1 MVSIEEWKGRPSA
14 ELPLEIV
21 GALANPHITLV
32 PEGKAGALA
41 KDSALAQETGYR
53 LDDDGVWQVAISS
66 SLPGVTPDMLRWL
79 FWWCPKADERFCALY
94 PESHETILFRES
106 DRSYFERAER
116 PHFRDN
122 MVYVTERVGREG
134 TASAIRFVK
143 PEECALDPK
152 KLHQEGVPYALC
164 AEIGTNHGA
173 MMHTR
178 FIGLFHKTDVGLHF
192 TGRFWVG
199 SMLPW
204 KWMRKRMHSE
214 EGARALCEHASI
226 EARNL
231 AERLPSLY
239 EAYGPGDER
248 YRQEPE
254 PKKQKKHRKR

>member
-1 MVSIEEWKGRPSA
+1 M
-14 ELPLEIV
+14 
-21 GALANPHITLV
+21 
-32 PEGKAGALA
+32 
-41 KDSALAQETGYR
+41 
-53 LDDDGVWQVAISS
+53 
-66 SLPGVTPDMLRWL
+66 
-79 FWWCPKADERFCALY
+79 F
-94 PESHETILFRES
+94 
-106 DRSYFERAER
+106 
-116 PHFRDN
+116 
-122 MVYVTERVGREG
+122 
-134 TASAIRFVK
+134 IRFVK

-164 AEIGTNHGA
+164 AEIGTNRGA

-178 FIGLFHKTDVGLHF
+178 FIGLFHKTDEGLHF

-204 KWMRKRMHSE
+204 KWMRKRMFTE
-214 EGARALCEHASI
+214 ESARALCEHASI

>member
-1 MVSIEEWKGRPSA
+1 MDSIEEWKGRPSA

-32 PEGKAGALA
+32 PEGKAEALA

-53 LDDDGVWQVAISS
+53 LDGDGVWQIAISC

-79 FWWCPKADERFCALY
+79 FWWVPKADERFCALY

-106 DRSYFERAER
+106 DRAYFERPER
-116 PHFRDN
+116 PHFEDS
-122 MVYVTERVGREG
+122 MVYVCERIGGKG

-152 KLHQEGVPYALC
+152 KLRKEGVPYMLC

-173 MMHTR
+173 LMRTR
-178 FIGLFHKTDVGLHF
+178 FIALCHQTDEGLHL
-192 TGRFWVG
+192 TGRFWLG

-204 KWMRKRMHSE
+204 KWMRKRMFTE
-214 EGARALCEHASI
+214 ESARAVCEHASI

-254 PKKQKKHRKR
+254 PKKQKKHRRR